1 MSFPDGGYSSHL
13 QALAWALARTTG
25 DIVEY
30 GGGWYST
37 PMLHGFCEAT
47 GRALYT
53 VESDQWMADQLVQ
66 GWGGRV
72 GRTAE
77 AIDAPPAPGLVFIDC
92 GDPALRAAY
101 LSVSHGAQLVVV
113 HDTEPASE
121 ENYPAMHEALAEYK
135 YRRDWT
141 VYPWWTTAVSN
152 TIEL

>member
-37 PMLHGFCEAT
+37 PLFHGHCEAT
-47 GRALYT
+47 GRELYT
-53 VESDQWMADQLVQ
+53 VETDEWMANQLAQ

-72 GRTAE
+72 GRTPE
-77 AIDAPPAPGLVFIDC
+77 SIGVPKKPGLVFIDD
-92 GDPALRAAY
+92 GDPALRSNY
-101 LSVSHGAQLVVV
+101 LAVSGGAQLVVV

-121 ENYPAMHEALAEYK
+121 PNYPGMREALEQYR

-141 VYPWWTTAVSN
+141 VFPWWTTIVSN
-152 TIEL
+152 TVEL